1 MTTDL
6 LFSILPREGKVPI
19 EHDEQ
24 KVQKVSKETALRQ
37 INEDDAVDVPFNRR
51 KARSGKRRSG
61 NRSGQKDRRSSDLKR
76 AKRDEQK
83 AKTQLSEKDTVI
95 EPAEETKKL
104 KGPKHLDLYV

>member
-24 KVQKVSKETALRQ
+24 KVQKVNKETALRQ
-37 INEDDAVDVPFNRR
+37 INEDDEGNKSFNRR
-51 KARSGKRRSG
+51 KSGSGKRRSG

-76 AKRDEQK
+76 AKRVAPKTK
-83 AKTQLSEKDTVI
+83 APLSEKDTVV
-95 EPAEETKKL
+95 EPEEEQKKP